1 MNWRL
6 SGEDEGE
13 EKGGEAE
20 MKGGEDK
27 GRADRV
33 KGMDGKG
40 SRENVTEERC
50 WKGRERERERHGEV
64 NGEKLMMGGEEGERV
79 RRDKT
84 RYGSGG
90 GFGGGGMFV
99 WEVIRVGKMQR

>member
-40 SRENVTEERC
+40 SRENVTGERC
-50 WKGRERERERHGEV
+50 WKERERDVEV
-64 NGEKLMMGGEEGERV
+64 TGAKLMMEGKEAVEVWWWLRGLEG
-79 RRDKT
+79 R
-84 RYGSGG
+84 
-90 GFGGGGMFV
+90 FV
-99 WEVIRVGKMQR
+99 WEVISVGKMQR